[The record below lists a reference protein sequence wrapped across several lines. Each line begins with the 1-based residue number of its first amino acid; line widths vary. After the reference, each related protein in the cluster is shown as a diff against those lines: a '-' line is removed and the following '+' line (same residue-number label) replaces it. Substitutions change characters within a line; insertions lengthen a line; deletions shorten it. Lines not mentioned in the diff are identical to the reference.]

1 MADKQGDAPRT
12 NFGRNSETGQLL
24 ERYVERIEGIRAQ
37 KKELGAAEAAELA
50 QAKSD
55 GFVPAA
61 IRFALKKRA
70 MKPHDRQ
77 EAEMLEDV
85 YLNALGMAEDTP
97 LFRAVGLMAVDTS
110 SREDVIESMKKFVP
124 ENGSITVEVKGQAVK
139 LFRDPKTGEVTVHD
153 VVDKPVTVAPAPLT
167 PSSKAP
173 PPDCDNA
180 GAEDLGRSAF
190 LANEP
195 IITNPFP
202 FGDERRPR
210 WDKGW
215 REASGGDG
223 MGPQEPAAA
232 PKPDKPAKPSRPDGK
247 PGGDD

>member
-1 MADKQGDAPRT
+1 MADKPETNART
-12 NFGRNSETGQLL
+12 NFGRNSESGQLL
-24 ERYVERIEGIRAQ
+24 ERYVVRIEGLRAE
-37 KKELGAAEAAELA
+37 KKELGAEEAAEMA
-50 QAKSD
+50 RAKAD

-110 SREDVIESMKKFVP
+110 SREDVIESMKRFVP

-139 LFRDPKTGEVTVHD
+139 LFRDPQTGEVTVHD
-153 VVDKPVTVAPAPLT
+153 VIERPKAEEVLRPAAAA
-167 PSSKAP
+167 KEP
-173 PPDCDNA
+173 PPDVDEA
-180 GAEDLGRSAF
+180 GAEALGGEAF
-190 LANEP
+190 KANEP
-195 IITNPFP
+195 IIRNPFP
-202 FGDERRPR
+202 FNDGRRPR

-215 REASGGDG
+215 REASGTDG
-223 MGPQEPAAA
+223 MGPSGGEK
-232 PKPDKPAKPSRPDGK
+232 KPGKPGK

>member
-1 MADKQGDAPRT
+1 MADKQGESPRT

-55 GFVPAA
+55 GFVPSA

-77 EAEMLEDV
+77 ESEMLEDV

-110 SREDVIESMKKFVP
+110 SREDVIESMKKVVP
-124 ENGSITVEVKGQAVK
+124 ETGSITVEVKGQAVK

-167 PSSKAP
+167 PAGREP
-173 PPDCDNA
+173 PPPVDGA
-180 GAEDLGRSAF
+180 GAEALGAESF
-190 LANEP
+190 KANEP
-195 IITNPFP
+195 IIKNPFP
-202 FGDERRPR
+202 FGDIRRSR

-223 MGPQEPAAA
+223 MGPQEPAAP
-232 PKPDKPAKPSRPDGK
+232 PKPDKPAKPGK